1 VTDIHRRIG
10 IDFDNTL
17 ARYDNVFY
25 EASRSAG
32 FTDLK
37 PRQSKQQI
45 RDHIRK
51 QPNGDD
57 HWQRLQA
64 QVYGHRMAEAELF
77 EGVGPF
83 FHTCMTSDV
92 EIFIVSHKT
101 EFAKYDPDGPN
112 LREKALQ
119 WMGDKRFFDRSG
131 YGISKSNVYFEATRR
146 EKIARIV
153 NLNLSLFID
162 DLEEVFLESDFPE
175 NVEALHFSS
184 EYSGLSQN
192 PFTSYRN
199 WTDIANAIFPA
210 SR

>member
-1 VTDIHRRIG
+1 MTDIHRRIG

-83 FHTCMTSDV
+83 FHACMTSDV

-101 EFAKYDPDGPN
+101 EFGHFDPTRTPLRQAALSWMESRGFFEKSRFGKCTFDG
-112 LREKALQ
+112 
-119 WMGDKRFFDRSG
+119 
-131 YGISKSNVYFEATRR
+131 
-146 EKIARIV
+146 
-153 NLNLSLFID
+153 
-162 DLEEVFLESDFPE
+162 
-175 NVEALHFSS
+175 
-184 EYSGLSQN
+184 
-192 PFTSYRN
+192 
-199 WTDIANAIFPA
+199 
-210 SR
+210 